1 MSKSKSGI
9 KIKSYDDLVKELK
22 TWEVSPQETW
32 DLVYNMKVGLD
43 QRTIWKIQRYYHY
56 AIRRMFVFTK
66 ISKEKSN
73 DPKIN
78 KLKGE
83 NHFKEIGKYLPKRV
97 DTIKELVNSEFYE
110 FLFKFHNKKRKF
122 DKRKEVKNL
131 EKLLADKREDKYFTA
146 QWLDIMAETE
156 SKWVSRMNKKE
167 STMLENGLLKKEFS
181 FDRPGFRTL
190 LKFLR

>member
-43 QRTIWKIQRYYHY
+43 KRTIWKIQRYYHY
-56 AIRRMFVFTK
+56 AIKRLSIFTE

-73 DPKIN
+73 DPKISN
-78 KLKGE
+78 LKGE
-83 NHFKEIGKYLPKRV
+83 KHFKEIKKYLPKRV
-97 DTIKELVNSEFYE
+97 DTIKELVDSEFYE

-122 DKRKEVKNL
+122 DKRSEVKNL

-156 SKWVSRMNKKE
+156 QKWESRMNKKE
-167 STMLENGLLKKEFS
+167 STMLENGMLKKEFS
-181 FDRPGFRTL
+181 FDRPVFRTL

>member
-43 QRTIWKIQRYYHY
+43 KRTIWKIQRYYHY

-83 NHFKEIGKYLPKRV
+83 NHFKEIEN
-97 DTIKELVNSEFYE
+97 IFQKE
-110 FLFKFHNKKRKF
+110 
-122 DKRKEVKNL
+122 
-131 EKLLADKREDKYFTA
+131 
-146 QWLDIMAETE
+146 
-156 SKWVSRMNKKE
+156 
-167 STMLENGLLKKEFS
+167 
-181 FDRPGFRTL
+181 
-190 LKFLR
+190 